1 MSAGRVVESGDV
13 YDVFAA
19 PQQPVTKRFIAT
31 ALSGLP
37 EEDRVERLHHEWS
50 GRIVTVLI
58 RQKDV
63 SGSHGHELK
72 ASGQN
77 ISELIAKYGVESS
90 LLYGGIDTVKGT
102 AIGAI
107 TYEFNGPGW
116 HVDEFLRELAAN
128 SDVIDFG
135 TAAKPVAYADAVAG
149 HASYAEDRAHDP
161 LAADTATAPAVS
173 AAAHEGDNA

>member
-1 MSAGRVVESGDV
+1 M
-13 YDVFAA
+13 
-19 PQQPVTKRFIAT
+19 
-31 ALSGLP
+31 
-37 EEDRVERLHHEWS
+37 HHEWS

-63 SGSHGHELK
+63 SGTQGHELK

-149 HASYAEDRAHDP
+149 HAP
-161 LAADTATAPAVS
+161 TPKTAPMTHWRPILPPRPPRPPPHMKEPTHDHPRQPA
-173 AAAHEGDNA
+173 

>member
-1 MSAGRVVESGDV
+1 MVGPHCHRAYPPKGR
-13 YDVFAA
+13 FRH
-19 PQQPVTKRFIAT
+19 P
-31 ALSGLP
+31 
-37 EEDRVERLHHEWS
+37 
-50 GRIVTVLI
+50 
-58 RQKDV
+58 
-63 SGSHGHELK
+63 GHELK

-135 TAAKPVAYADAVAG
+135 TAAKPVAYADAVA
-149 HASYAEDRAHDP
+149 
-161 LAADTATAPAVS
+161 
-173 AAAHEGDNA
+173 